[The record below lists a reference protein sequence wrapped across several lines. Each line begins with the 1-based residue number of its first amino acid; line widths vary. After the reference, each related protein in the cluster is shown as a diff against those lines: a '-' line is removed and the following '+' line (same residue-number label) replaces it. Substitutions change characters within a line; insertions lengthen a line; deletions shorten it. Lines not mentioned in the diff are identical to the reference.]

1 MADFGI
7 DYLIIQNKMT
17 ILLEIL
23 LSDDESGKKRNE
35 QSLRWGQY
43 NMCGVEKRILNVLN
57 EETLVSGFPLTRV

>member
-1 MADFGI
+1 
-7 DYLIIQNKMT
+7 MT